1 MFDVFSVT
9 AEPPSL
15 RHSSDT
21 AAWNCTCSTLL
32 TGFSS
37 FRQAGGLTGEKI
49 LNEFSGLD
57 YIPSLKACVSQWQ
70 HFSGINNFSY

>member
-1 MFDVFSVT
+1 MFGVFSVT

-15 RHSSDT
+15 RHSSDV

-37 FRQAGGLTGEKI
+37 FMQAGGLTGEKI
-49 LNEFSGLD
+49 LN
-57 YIPSLKACVSQWQ
+57 
-70 HFSGINNFSY
+70 